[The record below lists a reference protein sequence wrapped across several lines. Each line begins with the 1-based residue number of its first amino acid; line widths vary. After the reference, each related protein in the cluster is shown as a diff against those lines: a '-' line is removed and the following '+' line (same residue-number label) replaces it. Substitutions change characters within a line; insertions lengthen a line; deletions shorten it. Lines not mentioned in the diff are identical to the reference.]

1 MDLKKIAEEIREI
14 ISQKQKEFQLTF
26 VEDTHT
32 YTMLDEKG
40 NLRSDFPSV
49 SKVMK
54 LFYDDFPT
62 DQAAYN
68 KAKGDPYEAERLKE
82 EWAEA
87 GRKSTN
93 LGWY

>member
-14 ISQKQKEFQLTF
+14 ISQKQKELQLTF
-26 VEDTHT
+26 EEESHK
-32 YTMLDEKG
+32 YTMLDKDG

-54 LFYDDFPT
+54 IFYDDFPT
-62 DQAAYN
+62 EQAAYN
-68 KAKGDPYEAERLKE
+68 KAGGDPDEAERLME

-87 GRKSTN
+87 GRK
-93 LGWY
+93 